1 MLTYSILQVVVTIVE
16 YLANIWRSLLSPM
29 RYFEMQDN
37 AKWAAYKAELAQP
50 VDTRQEDIL
59 RAGIVGWAS
68 LVDSTM
74 VAKRRPNYSLLNASF
89 MKGMV
94 EAAAEQDVLELL
106 VGTNAGAWEGY
117 CLEVESLFA
126 THIYTKPFED
136 EDERQVRDLFQRKWE
151 LVKMNH
157 FENHFQR
164 PLPMLT
170 PNVVAGLGYLMGRI
184 PNSQAEVSVRR
195 YPPFEHR

>member
-1 MLTYSILQVVVTIVE
+1 
-16 YLANIWRSLLSPM
+16 M

-37 AKWAAYKAELAQP
+37 AKWAAYKAELARP
-50 VDTRQEDIL
+50 VETREQAIL
-59 RAGIVGWAS
+59 RAGNAGWAS

-74 VAKRRPNYSLLNASF
+74 VEKRRPIYSLLNASF

-94 EAAAEQDVLELL
+94 EAAAEQDVLDLL
-106 VGTNAGAWEGY
+106 VGTNAGAWEAY
-117 CLEVESLFA
+117 CLQVESLFE
-126 THIYTKPFED
+126 THIYKKPFED
-136 EDERQVRDLFQRKWE
+136 DDERQVQDLFQRKWE
-151 LVKMNH
+151 VVKTNH

-164 PLPMLT
+164 PLPMLA

-184 PNSQAEVSVRR
+184 PNSQAEVSSCR